1 MIYEEI
7 FSKVPKVVMLSDN
20 SAAIS
25 VSNSSGQVR
34 KVKHLQTRFH
44 IIRQM
49 INEGDIEVKWTASR
63 NNIAD
68 IFTKHIGDKKLFIE
82 IRNKLV
88 RDFRGAGGC

>member
-1 MIYEEI
+1 MIYNEV
-7 FSKVPKVVMLSDN
+7 FSKMVKVDMFSDN

-49 INEGDIEVKWTASR
+49 ISEGDIEVRWIASR

-68 IFTKHIGDKKLFIE
+68 IFTKHIGEKKLFLELRDKI
-82 IRNKLV
+82 IQ
-88 RDFRGAGGC
+88 DFRGAGGC